1 MTKSLV
7 DESILDGI
15 PDELIR
21 PLLAISI
28 RASRPHT
35 IPSYKQLLKDIRR
48 LIGPCGDAGGESLYY
63 VDVQT
68 RVEQAMQAMLDA
80 QAWVRKTD
88 PAAEA
93 TSIYSD
99 RWAVNVHSNGRN
111 QELHVEYKP
120 AGLTINGVRL
130 RTVVTEVKDH
140 EMPSA

>member
-1 MTKSLV
+1 MAKSLI
-7 DESILDGI
+7 DESILNGI

-35 IPSYKQLLKDIRR
+35 IASYKQLLKDIRR
-48 LIGPCGDAGGESLYY
+48 LSRLCGTAGGESLYY

-68 RVEQAMQAMLDA
+68 NVEQAIQAMLDA
-80 QAWVRKTD
+80 QAWARKTD
-88 PAAEA
+88 PIAEA

-99 RWAVNVHSNGRN
+99 RWAVNVHSNGQNR
-111 QELHVEYKP
+111 ELHVEYKP
-120 AGLTINGVRL
+120 SGLTLNGVRL

-140 EMPSA
+140 DVPST